1 MPLAELNT
9 KMNDKIFAIEGII
22 GINKENKIIVFNEAA
37 SRITGFQSK
46 DAISKQSS
54 F

>member
-1 MPLAELNT
+1 MPLTELNT
-9 KMNDKIFAIEGII
+9 KMNDKIFAIDGIT
-22 GINKENKIIVFNEAA
+22 GINKEINIIVFNKAA
-37 SRITGFQSK
+37 GRITGFQSK